1 MNNRMVIC
9 LVARRI
15 WTHGLGGMET
25 HCRSLAE
32 ELLRQGHTVYIV
44 TTAHPNK
51 QIQETQFGAHIHYLP
66 KTPPGDYSQEWWRA
80 SCHWGKEHVNAL
92 GVEAILSM
100 SLAGQSMV
108 GIPNGPP
115 FFLIVHGCGWRQLK
129 SFWHDSRGWRRL
141 IEFPRAAVW
150 VMAEMPRWRS
160 ALRKATGVLAVSHEL
175 CWQLRGYRTDFVPNV
190 VDTMRLC
197 PDPSRRAETRAALGI
212 SDTDL
217 VALMVGTVNWQKGVD
232 LGLRACADVAAERR
246 ELRAVVVGEGPILG
260 ALARWARAEAPHLSV
275 GFLGSQPNEV
285 LPRYYAAADIFLFPS
300 RRQEGLPTTVLEAMA
315 TGLPVI
321 ATRSGGTPTA
331 VRDGETGLLTSIDD
345 SRGFTEALRT
355 LVNDPARRQTL
366 GAAGRRV
373 AEGTFDVRIVVA
385 RLVEIM
391 KGAHC

>member
-1 MNNRMVIC
+1 MVIC

-32 ELLRQGHTVYIV
+32 ELVRQGHTVYIV

-51 QIQETQFGAHIHYLP
+51 QTQETQFGAHIHYLP

-80 SCHWGKEHVNAL
+80 SRHWGKEHVNAL

-115 FFLIVHGCGWRQLK
+115 FFLIVHGYGWRQLK

-150 VMAEMPRWRS
+150 VLGEMPRWRS
-160 ALRKATGVLAVSHEL
+160 ALRKATGVLAVSQEL

-190 VDTMRLC
+190 VDTTRFC
-197 PDPSRRAETRAALGI
+197 PDPSRRAETRTALGI

-217 VALMVGTVNWQKGVD
+217 AALMVGTVNWQKGVD
-232 LGLRACADVAAERR
+232 LGLRACAKVAAQRR
-246 ELRAVVVGEGPILG
+246 ELRAVVVGDGPTLG
-260 ALARWARAEAPHLSV
+260 ALARWARAEAPHLSAT
-275 GFLGSQPNEV
+275 FLGSQPNEV

-315 TGLPVI
+315 TGLPII

-331 VRDGETGLLTSIDD
+331 VRDGETGVLVSIGD
-345 SRGFTEALRT
+345 SRKFTAALNM
-355 LVNDPARRQTL
+355 LVHDPARRQAL
-366 GAAGRRV
+366 GAAGQQV
-373 AEGTFDVRIVVA
+373 AGEMFDVRAVVA
-385 RLVEIM
+385 RLVGIM
-391 KGAHC
+391 KGTYC

>member
-80 SCHWGKEHVNAL
+80 SRHWGKEHVNAL

-129 SFWHDSRGWRRL
+129 SFWHDSRGWWRL
-141 IEFPRAAVW
+141 IEFPRVAVW

-160 ALRKATGVLAVSHEL
+160 ALRKAAGVFAVSREL
-175 CWQLRGYRTDFVPNV
+175 CDQLRRYRTHFVPNV
-190 VDTMRLC
+190 VDTTHFR
-197 PDPSRRAETRAALGI
+197 PNPVARATTRSALGI
-212 SDTDL
+212 SDADL

-232 LGLRACADVAAERR
+232 LGLRACAEVAAEMRG
-246 ELRAVVVGEGPILG
+246 LRAVVIGDGPTLG
-260 ALARWARAEAPHLSV
+260 ALARWARTEAPHLPLSFV
-275 GFLGSQPNEV
+275 GSRPNEE
-285 LPRYYAAADIFLFPS
+285 LPPYYAAADIFLFPS

-315 TGLPVI
+315 TELPVI

-331 VRDGETGLLTSIDD
+331 VRDGETGLMASIND
-345 SRGFTEALRT
+345 SRRFTEALRT
-355 LVNDPARRQTL
+355 LAHDSARRQAL
-366 GAAGRRV
+366 GAVGRRT
-373 AEGTFDVRIVVA
+373 AEEAFDVRIVVA

-391 KGAHC
+391 KG

>member
-1 MNNRMVIC
+1 MVIC

-25 HCRSLAE
+25 HCWSLTE
-32 ELLRQGHTVYIV
+32 ELVRQDHTVHIL
-44 TTAHPNK
+44 TTSHPSGLTE
-51 QIQETQFGAHIHYLP
+51 ETQLGAHIHYLSG
-66 KTPPGDYSQEWWRA
+66 TPSGDYSRAWWRE
-80 SCHWGKEHVNAL
+80 SRVWGVEHFGML
-92 GVEAILSM
+92 GVEAVLSM
-100 SLAGQSMV
+100 SMAGQAMV
-108 GIPNGPP
+108 EIPNAPP
-115 FFLIVHGCGWRQLK
+115 LFLVIHGYGWPQLK
-129 SFWHDSRGWRRL
+129 SFWHDSRGL
-141 IEFPRAAVW
+141 AKVLNFPRDAVW
-150 VMAEMPRWRS
+150 LLGKTLS
-160 ALRKATGVLAVSHEL
+160 AQSTLRKAAGVLAVSHEL

-246 ELRAVVVGEGPILG
+246 ELRAVVIGEGPTLG

-315 TGLPVI
+315 TGLPII

-355 LVNDPARRQTL
+355 LVDDPARRQAL
-366 GAAGRRV
+366 GVAARRV
-373 AEGTFDVRIVVA
+373 AEETFDIRIVVA